1 MKQGFVLTYLIILI
15 DLTSPHY
22 QPYVAHNSKEFV
34 SFLPPKKKNPEVG
47 FWFRKGKLS

>member
-1 MKQGFVLTYLIILI
+1 MKQGFVLTYLINLI
-15 DLTSPHY
+15 DLTSSHY